1 MCKIVNESIL
11 IIILLYLIIYLH
23 PKTTKILK
31 YKEYIKKCRL
41 KEFINTEFKVNQEYI
56 FLSICL
62 PVYNM
67 EKYIESSLLSIINQS
82 FKFFEI
88 IIVNDN
94 SNDDTIKLVNYMQ
107 NKDKRIIYIN
117 HSKNLGVYKSREDA
131 LLNANG
137 KYILLMDPDDLIFNQ
152 DIFQELYNYYT
163 QFNLDIIEFLVYHQ
177 REGRKNIFFS

>member
-1 MCKIVNESIL
+1 M
-11 IIILLYLIIYLH
+11 
-23 PKTTKILK
+23 LK

-41 KEFINTEFKVNQEYI
+41 KEFINTEYKVNKEYI

-107 NKDKRIIYIN
+107 IRDKRIIYIN
-117 HSKNLGVYKSREDA
+117 HSKNLGVYRSRADA
-131 LLNANG
+131 ILNSNEKHIYFING
-137 KYILLMDPDDLIFNQ
+137 
-152 DIFQELYNYYT
+152 
-163 QFNLDIIEFLVYHQ
+163 
-177 REGRKNIFFS
+177 S